1 MSDCVARSLT
11 VALLAAWMA
20 GCESSPDQAA
30 ARNEYLVRTLVS
42 AEEAAD
48 SATLAE
54 LFWPDA
60 TYDDYAN
67 QLQYRGIQEIVG
79 YLTSVHTWG
88 DDLYIDIGEVHA
100 SAWGAVAEW
109 NFSAVQSR
117 PMGDYIPMATGKD
130 VVVNGATII
139 EVDGGRIRRAADYLD
154 TSQIW
159 LQLGGRIELPGG
171 HVIQLD
177 EPGR

>member
-1 MSDCVARSLT
+1 MARWMAA
-11 VALLAAWMA
+11 ALLAACTA
-20 GCESSPDQAA
+20 GCRPSADQAA
-30 ARNEYLVRTLVS
+30 SRNEYLVRTLVA

-79 YLTSVHTWG
+79 YLTSVHSWG
-88 DDLYIDIGEVHA
+88 DDLYMDVGEVHA
-100 SAWGAVAEW
+100 SAEGAVAEW
-109 NFSAVQSR
+109 NFSIVQNR
-117 PMGDYIPMATGKD
+117 PMGDYVPMATGKD
-130 VVVNGATII
+130 VVVNGVTII

-154 TSQIW
+154 SSQIW

>member
-1 MSDCVARSLT
+1 MARSAAA
-11 VALLAAWMA
+11 ALLAVLLV
-20 GCESSPDQAA
+20 GCTPPPDQAA
-30 ARNEYLVRTLVS
+30 AHNEYIVRTLVS

-48 SATLAE
+48 SATIAQ

-60 TYDDYAN
+60 TYDDYGN
-67 QLQYRGIQEIVG
+67 QAQYRGIQEILG
-79 YLTSVHTWG
+79 YLTSIHSWA
-88 DDLYIDIGEVHA
+88 DDLYMDVGEVHA

-117 PMGDYIPMATGKD
+117 PMGDYIPTATGKD

-171 HVIQLD
+171 RVLQLD
-177 EPGR
+177 EPPR

>member
-1 MSDCVARSLT
+1 MARSAAA
-11 VALLAAWMA
+11 ALLAVLLV
-20 GCESSPDQAA
+20 GCTPPPDQAA
-30 ARNEYLVRTLVS
+30 AHNEYIVRTLVS

-48 SATLAE
+48 SATIAQ

-60 TYDDYAN
+60 TYDDYGN
-67 QLQYRGIQEIVG
+67 QAQYRGIQEILG
-79 YLTSVHTWG
+79 YLTSIHSWA
-88 DDLYIDIGEVHA
+88 DDLYMDVGEVHA

-109 NFSAVQSR
+109 NFSAVQGR
-117 PMGDYIPMATGKD
+117 PMGDYIPTATGKD

-171 HVIQLD
+171 RVLQLD
-177 EPGR
+177 EPPR

>member
-1 MSDCVARSLT
+1 MARWLAA
-11 VALLAAWMA
+11 ALLAACV
-20 GCESSPDQAA
+20 GSCGPSSDQAA

-48 SATLAE
+48 SATIAE

-67 QLQYRGIQEIVG
+67 QLQYRGTQEIVG
-79 YLTSVHTWG
+79 YLTALHSWG
-88 DDLYIDIGEVHA
+88 DDLYMDIGEVHA

-117 PMGDYIPMATGKD
+117 PMGDYVPMATGKD
-130 VVVNGATII
+130 VTVNGVTII

>member
-1 MSDCVARSLT
+1 MARSGA
-11 VALLAAWMA
+11 ALLFAAWIV
-20 GCESSPDQAA
+20 GCSPSPDQAA
-30 ARNEYLVRTLVS
+30 ARNEYIVRTLVS

-48 SATLAE
+48 SATIAE

-67 QLQYRGIQEIVG
+67 QAQYRGIEEILG
-79 YLTSVHTWG
+79 YLTSIQSWA
-88 DDLYIDIGEVHA
+88 DDLYMDVGEVHA
-100 SAWGAVAEW
+100 SSWGAVAEW

-117 PMGDYIPMATGKD
+117 PMGDYIPVATGKD
-130 VVVNGATII
+130 VLVNGATII

-154 TSQIW
+154 TSQLW

-171 HVIQLD
+171 RVLQLD
-177 EPGR
+177 DSGR